1 MLVDYVKSS
10 TALLVLD
17 VQRGAVSYV
26 GEDSEL
32 LKSLS
37 NAVATARKAGIRV
50 IHAMVHFREGYPEI
64 SPRNRAF
71 SKALATGALQ
81 AADMSIHSAVAPQP
95 GEVIVTKERSSAFTG
110 SDLEVVLRAQGINR
124 LVLCGIT
131 TGNVVLST
139 LLEAE
144 DKDYELIVLS
154 DCCADT
160 EQDVQHVLMTKIFP
174 RCAEVITADDWD
186 KRVSET
192 NS

>member
-1 MLVDYVKSS
+1 MSVDSLNS
-10 TALLVLD
+10 HIALLVLD
-17 VQRGAVSYV
+17 VQGGAVSYV
-26 GEDSEL
+26 GKDPTL

-50 IHAMVHFREGYPEI
+50 IHAMVHFRKGYPEI
-64 SPRNRAF
+64 SPRNHAF
-71 SKALATGALQ
+71 SKALAIGALQ
-81 AADMSIHSAVAPQP
+81 AADMSIHPAVAPQP

-110 SDLEVVLRAQGINR
+110 SDLEVVLRAQGITH

-144 DKDYELIVLS
+144 DKDYELTVLS

-160 EQDVQHVLMTKIFP
+160 EQDVQHVLMNKIFP
-174 RCAEVITADDWD
+174 RCAEIITAEDWD
-186 KRVSET
+186 KKVSQS

>member
-1 MLVDYVKSS
+1 MSIDHLKSH

-17 VQRGAVSYV
+17 VQGGAVSYV
-26 GEDSEL
+26 GEDPKL

-37 NAVATARKAGIRV
+37 SAVATARKAGIRV

-81 AADMSIHSAVAPQP
+81 AADMSIHPAVAPQT
-95 GEVIVTKERSSAFTG
+95 GEVVVTKKRSSAFSG
-110 SDLEVVLRAQGINR
+110 SGLEVILRAQGISH

-144 DKDYELIVLS
+144 DKDYELTVLS

-174 RCAEVITADDWD
+174 RCAEVITAKDWD
-186 KRVSET
+186 KRVSES